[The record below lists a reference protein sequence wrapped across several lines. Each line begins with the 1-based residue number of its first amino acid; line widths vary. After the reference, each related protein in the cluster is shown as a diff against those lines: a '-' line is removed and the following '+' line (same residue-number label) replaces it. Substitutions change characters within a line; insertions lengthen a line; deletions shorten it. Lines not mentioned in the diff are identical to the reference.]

1 MRTSQT
7 VPAPMA
13 HNPQRYE
20 RPEQVHLCYQATCKG
35 DLSGVKEQVRRLL
48 HDPEAASVGQV
59 PHPEWLSS
67 SLSEAISRKDIKV
80 VQFLLEEKVAGGDLP
95 GDDAVR
101 SQAFEVL
108 ELFLRHGWDINKPM
122 GRNQPSVL
130 GYYF

>member
-1 MRTSQT
+1 MTNNT
-7 VPAPMA
+7 
-13 HNPQRYE
+13 QRYE
-20 RPEQVHLCYQATCKG
+20 RPEQVHLCYQATCEG

-48 HDPEAASVGQV
+48 HDPEAASLGQV

-67 SLSEAISRKDIKV
+67 SLSEAIFRKDIEV
-80 VQFLLEEKVAGGDLP
+80 VQFLLDEKVAGGDLP
-95 GDDAVR
+95 GDNAVR

-108 ELFLRHGWDINKPM
+108 ELFLRYGWDINKPM